1 MRFDE
6 VNTVVPLDSPE
17 MPPATSY
24 AAVRSSFPYLSLC
37 RVGPVRQPSFLGGSQ
52 RGLRGIWAAPARVS
66 WAAVSFGPAQQ

>member
-1 MRFDE
+1 MRTGE
-6 VNTVVPLDSPE
+6 ENIVVPLDSPKR
-17 MPPATSY
+17 PPATSY

-52 RGLRGIWAAPARVS
+52 RGLRRVWAAPAHVS